1 MGKTAYINRLCYN
14 EFDLQSASTIGIEF
28 GLKKYKKDNR
38 NYEIEI
44 WDTAGQE
51 KFNSI
56 TRGMYKNVIG
66 NFFEVSL
73 FSKHT

>member
-1 MGKTAYINRLCYN
+1 VGKTAYINRLCYN
-14 EFDLQSASTIGIEF
+14 EFDLQSAPTIGIEF
-28 GLKKYKKDNR
+28 GLKNYKKDNR

-66 NFFEVSL
+66 NFLEGA
-73 FSKHT
+73 